1 VICDLANVT
10 VRDSCGSIGENVMQ
24 DDDDLASSA
33 RALRIDAGTKICESK
48 EKDDAYE
55 RMLVRITDEKIKEK
69 GESNGSDRF
78 LIHIV

>member
-1 VICDLANVT
+1 
-10 VRDSCGSIGENVMQ
+10 
-24 DDDDLASSA
+24 
-33 RALRIDAGTKICESK
+33 LRIDAGAKICESK

-55 RMLVRITDEKIKEK
+55 RTLVRITAEKIKEK